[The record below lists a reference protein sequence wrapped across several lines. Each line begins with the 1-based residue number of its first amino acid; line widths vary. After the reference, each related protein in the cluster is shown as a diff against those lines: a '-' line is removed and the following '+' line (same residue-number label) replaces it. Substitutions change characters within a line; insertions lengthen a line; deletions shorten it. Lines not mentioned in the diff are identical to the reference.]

1 MFGTGFFTFH
11 MLPLASVEFFTAL
24 STGLQ

>member
-1 MFGTGFFTFH
+1 MLGTGLFIFQ
-11 MLPLASVEFFTAL
+11 MIPLASVEFFTAL